1 MSLNLYLSELNK
13 SDAID
18 DEGAFSGSN
27 TAGLTGTNANLYYQ
41 APLADWQRIFKFYT
55 DGGVDITALRK
66 KVVQQKSSR
75 DGGCYAPHTI
85 DFKGRPFDVMSEHSE
100 LFCKLQGY

>member
-1 MSLNLYLSELNK
+1 MIESVKRE
-13 SDAID
+13 IC
-18 DEGAFSGSN
+18 
-27 TAGLTGTNANLYYQ
+27 
-41 APLADWQRIFKFYT
+41 PRRH
-55 DGGVDITALRK
+55 GGVDITALRK

-85 DFKGRPFDVMSEHSE
+85 DFKGRPFDIMSEHSE